1 MRVSFTSRGN
11 DIAKQYW
18 PTFLLAVLG
27 NKNFEISVLNN
38 ELWTTLAH
46 RSKGTAREYT
56 SP

>member
-11 DIAKQYW
+11 GIAKQYW